1 MKDPPLSYPRHAPH
15 CSNGEGG
22 GGVEPSTTGVGDVL
36 KPRGSVVGRGAGLG
50 CRKGM
55 VSRAGDEGRDGA

>member
-1 MKDPPLSYPRHAPH
+1 M
-15 CSNGEGG
+15 
-22 GGVEPSTTGVGDVL
+22 EPSTTGVGDVL

-50 CRKGM
+50 CRTGCRKGM